1 MHCLTRGLLHAGR
14 RSDRDQSQEDN
25 LFSPATKKRRTRTDD
40 RD

>member
-1 MHCLTRGLLHAGR
+1 MFVTCGFVHAGR